1 MAKDRE
7 REEEHNPYEDER
19 QPKSE
24 AVRFLGNVPDD
35 HDVRMAR
42 TRLTKVQLPV
52 FTMQETQEE
61 ALNPKRKFK
70 LLSKTWRHTFARNAI
85 ALGGEWRIEMQ
96 AVLETQSEEK
106 MAQMSMRDE

>member
-1 MAKDRE
+1 MAK
-7 REEEHNPYEDER
+7 EEQSTFEDER

-24 AVRFLGNVPDD
+24 AVRFLGNVPED

-42 TRLTKVQLPV
+42 TRLTKVQVPV

-61 ALNPKRKFK
+61 ALNPARKFR
-70 LLSKTWRHTFARNAI
+70 LLSKQWRHIYARNAI

-106 MAQMSMRDE
+106 MAQMQYQDV